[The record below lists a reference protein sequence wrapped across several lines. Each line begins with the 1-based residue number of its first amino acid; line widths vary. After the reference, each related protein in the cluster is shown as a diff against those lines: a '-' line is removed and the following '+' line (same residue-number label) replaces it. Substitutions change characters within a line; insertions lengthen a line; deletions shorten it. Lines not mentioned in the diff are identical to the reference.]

1 MNFLLQLKKI
11 KWFGRNFLVFVTG
24 VAAVSYIFFLLVFNY
39 RMISELQDQSQR
51 KFDYQMGR
59 YSEVLGT
66 FFCERKD
73 DLLNLALARETSVF
87 FENKALGMSM
97 EYGLGQCLLP
107 LADKFQSLILRKKVN
122 NISIYKRLLFIERS
136 GALLV
141 DTSQKHEAPLE
152 WRTLLAPLYRTGSI
166 ITSKDQKEI
175 VVSFAYYFKGR
186 FAGQILA
193 WLNPVVLNQVLLGEN
208 NQQETCWLVFKD
220 APSRASDVIFSSST
234 SEYHVALSAD
244 FNFPSV
250 ENLSEKKT
258 RSVELPQ
265 SNTLLLS
272 TPIPQTPFILVWQVK
287 DALAYKQINPKGYLV
302 GMGLVSC
309 IIILATYFTIR
320 QNMKARLLKAHLE
333 ESILREQKIREKEGA
348 LRESEERL
356 SLVLDGSSNGFWDWD
371 IPSGKISINER
382 WADMLGYSLEEI
394 KPHVNTWE
402 NLMHPDD
409 MVPVFSALNA
419 HLEGRTHA
427 YESEHRL
434 RHKSGNWVWVL
445 DRGRVIVRDSQG
457 VPLRACGT
465 HLDITDR
472 VLQDEEIHRSQTN
485 LNSFF
490 DLSVD
495 FLFVLD
501 LSGNILKVNHT
512 VIERLGF
519 SEQELIGANI
529 LVVHP
534 AEVRDEAGVIVQE
547 MLAGSK
553 DCCPLPLLAKDGRRI
568 PVETRIVRGYWDN
581 KPALYGTSKDISDL
595 AFSEEKFAKAFE
607 FSSSL
612 MAISTIEDGRYLDVN
627 RSFVETLGFSREEV
641 IGKTSIELGLFTD
654 SKLRQKLANVVMEGG
669 ELSNFEMAVPSKNSE
684 PRIGLFSAKRIR
696 IQLNSY
702 LLTVMND
709 ITELKHMEKKL
720 ETAMK
725 NAELASAAKSL
736 FVANVS
742 HEIRTPLNEILG
754 LGHLLSDTQ
763 LSEKQRDYQ
772 VKLIRAAKALLC
784 LINDILDFSKIE
796 AGKLDILDKPFNL
809 RETFN
814 ATLESFRSLAIAKGL
829 ELSGNLSLAL
839 PCQLV
844 GDSHRLSQILGN
856 LVHNALKF
864 TDRGMVAVSAEVVS
878 LVQDKVEIE
887 FQVSDTGIGISLE
900 AREKLFKSFS
910 QVDDTS
916 TRRYGGTGLGLAI
929 SKQLCE
935 AMGGTILLD
944 SSTGR
949 GSNFIVRIPFYL
961 AGEEVAATQ
970 EISAS
975 DRFSAG
981 VVPCF
986 RGARILVV
994 DDNEINRQIA
1004 EELLIK
1010 TGAEVVLAD
1019 DGRQAVSLVHDELFD
1034 VVLMDI
1040 QMPVVDGLTA
1050 TVLIR
1055 ALDTPGAKT
1064 LPILAMTANAMSG
1077 DREKSL
1083 AAGLS
1088 DHLTKPIEPDEL
1100 YEIIF
1105 RWLPTAKCAAPDI
1118 LHGKVTDAVSF
1129 SISGV
1134 NVDAG
1139 LRRAGGNLDLYHKLL
1154 RKFAIN
1160 HVGNEKTVRQH
1171 LEEGQV
1177 NEARRLAHS
1186 VKGIAGNLG
1195 IESLY
1200 QAAALLEESII
1211 ADASDI
1217 DEKLSSFGKNLKSFI
1232 ESVSTAFPCNY
1243 ERTVTGSDD
1252 LPVGKLEN
1260 LKEIMLQLED
1270 PIRTHRPREC
1280 RAVTSVL
1287 FCYYW
1292 PWEQAR
1298 ELVELTDLL
1307 DQYQFEAADEVR
1319 QRLLGTLSG

>member
-1 MNFLLQLKKI
+1 MNFLLQFKN
-11 KWFGRNFLVFVTG
+11 KWFGRNFLVFVVG
-24 VAAVSYIFFLLVFNY
+24 VAAASYIFCLLVFNY
-39 RMISELQDQSQR
+39 RMISELQDQSLR
-51 KFDYQMGR
+51 TLDYQMGR
-59 YSEVLGT
+59 YSEVLGS

-73 DLLNLALARETSVF
+73 DLLNLSLARETSVF
-87 FENKALGMSM
+87 FESKALGMSM
-97 EYGLGQCLLP
+97 EYGLGQSLLP
-107 LADKFQSLILRKKVN
+107 LADKLQSLILRKKIN
-122 NISIYKRLLFIERS
+122 NISIYKRLIFIERS
-136 GALLV
+136 GTLLV
-141 DTSQKHEAPLE
+141 DTSPKLEAPLE

-175 VVSFAYYFKGR
+175 IVSFAYYYKER

-193 WLNPVVLNQVLLGEN
+193 WLNPVVLNQVLLGDN
-208 NQQETCWLVFKD
+208 NQRETCWLVLKD
-220 APSRASDVIFSSST
+220 APSRASGVIYSSSA
-234 SEYHVALSAD
+234 SGHHVALLAD
-244 FNFPSV
+244 LNFPSLG
-250 ENLSEKKT
+250 NLSEKKT

-265 SNTLLLS
+265 SNAILLS
-272 TPIPQTPFILVWQVK
+272 TPIPQTPFFLVWQVK
-287 DALAYKQINPKGYLV
+287 DAIALKHINPKGYLV

-309 IIILATYFTIR
+309 LILLATCLTIR
-320 QNMKARLLKAHLE
+320 QNLKARLFRLRLE
-333 ESILREQKIREKEGA
+333 ESILREEEIRVKEGA

-356 SLVLDGSSNGFWDWD
+356 SLVLDGSNNGFWDWD
-371 IPSGKISINER
+371 IPSGKISVNER

-394 KPHVNTWE
+394 EPHVNSWE
-402 NLMHPDD
+402 ILIHPDD
-409 MVPVFSALNA
+409 IVSVFSNLNA

-427 YESEHRL
+427 YESEYRL

-457 VPLRACGT
+457 APLRACGT
-465 HLDITDR
+465 HLDMTDR
-472 VLQDEEIHRSQTN
+472 VLQDEEIRRSQTN

-519 SEQELIGANI
+519 SEKELIGANV

-534 AEVRDEAGVIVQE
+534 AEVRDEAGVIMQE

-568 PVETRIVRGYWDN
+568 SVETRIVRGYWDN

-627 RSFVETLGFSREEV
+627 RSFVRILGFSREEV

-654 SKLRQKLANVVMEGG
+654 SKLRQKLVDLVKEAREI
-669 ELSNFEMAVPSKNSE
+669 SNFEMVVPIKDGK

-696 IQLNSY
+696 IQSDSY

-709 ITELKHMEKKL
+709 ITELKHMEKEL
-720 ETAMK
+720 EKAMK

-772 VKLIRAAKALLC
+772 VKIVRASKALLH

-796 AGKLDILDKPFNL
+796 AGKLDILVKPFNF

-814 ATLESFRSLAIAKGL
+814 TTLESFRSLAIAKGL
-829 ELSGNLSLAL
+829 ELRGNLCHAL

-864 TDRGMVAVSAEVVS
+864 TDSGTVAVSAEVVS

-900 AREKLFKSFS
+900 NQEKLFKSFS
-910 QVDDTS
+910 QVDGTS

-935 AMGGTILLD
+935 AMGGTIRLD
-944 SSTGR
+944 SATGR
-949 GSNFIVRIPFYL
+949 GSNFIIRIPFYL
-961 AGEEVAATQ
+961 AAEEVAATQ
-970 EISAS
+970 ETSAS
-975 DRFSAG
+975 DRFSTG

-1004 EELLIK
+1004 EKLLIK

-1019 DGRQAVSLVHDELFD
+1019 DGRQAVSLVRDELFD

-1064 LPILAMTANAMSG
+1064 LPILAMTAHAMSG

-1088 DHLTKPIEPDEL
+1088 DHLTKPIEPDAL

-1105 RWLPTAKCAAPDI
+1105 RWLPTAKCAVPDI
-1118 LHGKVTDAVSF
+1118 LHENVMDLVSF
-1129 SISGV
+1129 TISGV

-1139 LRRAGGNLDLYHKLL
+1139 LRRAGGNLDLYQKLL

-1160 HVGNEKTVRQH
+1160 HVDSENAVRQH
-1171 LEEGQV
+1171 LDEGQV
-1177 NEARRLAHS
+1177 NEARRIAHS

-1195 IESLY
+1195 IESLS

-1211 ADASDI
+1211 ADASDM
-1217 DEKLSSFGKNLKSFI
+1217 DEKLSSFGKNLKSFV
-1232 ESVSTAFPCNY
+1232 ESISAAFPCNV
-1243 ERTVTGSDD
+1243 EGTVAGSDD

-1260 LKEIMLQLED
+1260 LKEILLQLED

-1280 RAVTSVL
+1280 RAVISVL
-1287 FCYYW
+1287 SCYYW
-1292 PWEQAR
+1292 PREQAR

-1319 QRLLGTLSG
+1319 QRLLGTLCG